1 MEINGYRL
9 SSNWYRWCFENSE
22 KIRPNHS
29 ALYFFCIELANKLG
43 WKERF
48 GLPTSLAMEAIGMR
62 SYNTYIK
69 TLNDLIEFGF
79 IILKEKSKN
88 QFSSNIIALSK
99 IDKAE
104 SKAFDKAVI
113 LHSTEQEESTD
124 KSNSSIYKQETITEK
139 PLNNKTNKQ
148 VVAEEKSSAYVS
160 CMKIYNDFIFKET
173 RVVAKINSR
182 AGQSLNKIIDYIK
195 ENFKFKNPGA
205 EISDDDIISSFNFLF
220 ENYSRWDEF
229 HQGQKELHQIESNL
243 VNIIAAINKPK
254 QNKENAA
261 ISKFLND

>member
-1 MEINGYRL
+1 M
-9 SSNWYRWCFENSE
+9 
-22 KIRPNHS
+22 P
-29 ALYFFCIELANKLG
+29 
-43 WKERF
+43 
-48 GLPTSLAMEAIGMR
+48 
-62 SYNTYIK
+62 
-69 TLNDLIEFGF
+69 
-79 IILKEKSKN
+79 
-88 QFSSNIIALSK
+88 
-99 IDKAE
+99 
-104 SKAFDKAVI
+104 AV
-113 LHSTEQEESTD
+113 Q
-124 KSNSSIYKQETITEK
+124 
-139 PLNNKTNKQ
+139 
-148 VVAEEKSSAYVS
+148 A
-160 CMKIYNDFIFKET
+160 T